1 VTLATAALLACV
13 VLATSFLSGIF
24 GMAGGMVLLG
34 ALLLMLDV
42 APAMVLFGV
51 TQMGAN
57 GSRAFWWR
65 GHIRWDIVLRYA
77 IGSVGMFV
85 VMKFVAFVPPK
96 VMIYL
101 GLGLTPFLV
110 ELLPK
115 TVHPH
120 IERRGAAV
128 FCGALIMTVQIF
140 AGVGGNILDLFFQKS
155 TLDRKTTVATKAA
168 TQVLAH
174 LLRVLYF
181 GTFALEL
188 NESLPFWVYAGAVG
202 LALIGTKLATFIL
215 ERMTDQ
221 GFRRWSRVIILSV
234 SAVYLGRGLWLVLA

>member
-1 VTLATAALLACV
+1 LGAGLAAILGLV

-34 ALLLMLDV
+34 VLLMFLDV

-51 TQMGAN
+51 TQMSAN

-65 GHIRWDIVLRYA
+65 THIRWRIVLYYA
-77 IGSVGMFV
+77 SGSLAMFTVLKFMDYVPAKV
-85 VMKFVAFVPPK
+85 VVY
-96 VMIYL
+96 I

-110 ELLPK
+110 ELLPRRI
-115 TVHPH
+115 HPH
-120 IERRGAAV
+120 IEQRGAPL
-128 FCGALIMTVQIF
+128 FCGALIMAVQVF

-174 LLRVLYF
+174 LLRIFYF
-181 GTFALEL
+181 GTFVPQAQGG
-188 NESLPFWVYAGAVG
+188 LPLWVYCGAV
-202 LALIGTKLATFIL
+202 LCALVGTKLATFIL
-215 ERMTDQ
+215 ERMSDQ
-221 GFRRWSRVIILSV
+221 GFRRWSRFIILSV
-234 SAVYLGRGLWLVLA
+234 SAIYLGRGLWMALA